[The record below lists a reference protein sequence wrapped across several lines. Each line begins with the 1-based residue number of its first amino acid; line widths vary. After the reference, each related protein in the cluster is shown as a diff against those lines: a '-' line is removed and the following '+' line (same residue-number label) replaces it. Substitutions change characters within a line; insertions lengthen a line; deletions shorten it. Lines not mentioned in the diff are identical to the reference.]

1 MSFFGDEQ
9 FRRAEAGLHQQQQQQ
24 QQQPEIWTR

>member
-24 QQQPEIWTR
+24 QQPEIWTR